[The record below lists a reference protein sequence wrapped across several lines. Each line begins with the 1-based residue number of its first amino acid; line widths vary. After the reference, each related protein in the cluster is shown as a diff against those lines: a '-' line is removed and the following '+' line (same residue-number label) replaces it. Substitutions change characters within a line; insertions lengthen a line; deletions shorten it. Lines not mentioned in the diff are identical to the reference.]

1 MPSPSRAPA
10 LADLSAGEFREAM
23 RRLAASVMIVTTRDT
38 EGHPH
43 GMVASSVI
51 PVSMDPPSM
60 LVAVN
65 RTAGLHPALSASGR
79 FCVNLLA
86 DHQHHLLT
94 PFSQSGLRVQ
104 RFRSDDWSDAWPPA
118 SDRLPWLP
126 QAPAAIEC
134 EVDLVTDYG
143 THTLFIGRV
152 MSVHCPV
159 ATPDGLAPL
168 VWLAGERAALTAA
181 A

>member
-1 MPSPSRAPA
+1 MQSPASPTAWAEPA
-10 LADLSAGEFREAM
+10 IGAFREAM
-23 RRLAASVMIVTTRDT
+23 RRLAASVMIVTTRDG

-51 PVSMDPPSM
+51 PVSMEPPSM

-65 RTAGLHPALSASGR
+65 RGAGLHPALSASGR

-86 DHQHHLLT
+86 GHQHHLLA
-94 PFSQSGLRVQ
+94 PFSQTSLRVE
-104 RFRSDDWSDAWPPA
+104 RFRSDDWADAWSPA
-118 SDRLPWLP
+118 ADRLPWLP

-134 EVDLVTDYG
+134 AVDLATDYG

-152 MSVHCPV
+152 LSVHCPD
-159 ATPDGLAPL
+159 ATAGAMSPL